1 MKEKSK
7 NKKVLVAV
15 LVILLVVVVFGI
27 TYAIF
32 TFTGT
37 GAKVNS
43 ISTGVMTMTYTE
55 GENKISI
62 TNAMPIE
69 DEVGKKLTNA
79 DQVFDFTVET
89 NITGKQSITYEV
101 TGEKD
106 TSSTLSDNDVR
117 LYLEK
122 SEDGTTYEP
131 VLDPTGYTPITE
143 DDQLGAKK
151 GEMILDTG
159 TIQGTTK
166 YYYKLRM
173 WVSKNYNVTSES
185 KFFTVRVNVYGK
197 EGTYDASKEGVLAI
211 SKISELAK
219 TDTTNLITD
228 ETSDANIR
236 YTGANPNNYVRFNN
250 ELWRIVGSFANISNG
265 TTSSKRIK
273 LVKNGYAYT
282 GTAFDSNN
290 SNDYST
296 STLKTTLNGTYYNN
310 LSTDAKNMIE
320 DAVWN
325 LGGTPNN
332 KSSTASQFY
341 SAERS
346 STVYSGHATTWTGKV
361 GLMYPSDYGYA
372 TAGGSTTSRASC
384 LAKELYSWDSSSYS
398 DCKNNDYLFDS
409 SHWQWTI
416 TPYSGDSYFVFLVRG
431 YGYVSNGSA
440 YYTDSN
446 YGVRPAVFL
455 KSSISISGGSG
466 TETDPYTLSL

>member
-7 NKKVLVAV
+7 NKKVLIAV
-15 LVILLVVVVFGI
+15 LVILLVVVVFGV
-27 TYAIF
+27 TYAVF

-37 GAKVNS
+37 GTKVNS

-143 DDQLGAKK
+143 DDKLGAKK

-228 ETSDANIR
+228 DTTDANIR

-296 STLKTTLNGTYYNN
+296 STLKTTLNGTYYNG
-310 LSTDAKNMIE
+310 LTTDAKNMIE

-325 LGGTPNN
+325 LGGTPNVT
-332 KSSTASQFY
+332 SSTASQFY

-346 STVYSGHATTWTGKV
+346 TTTYSGHATTWTGKV

-409 SHWQWTI
+409 GYWQWTI
-416 TPYSGDSYFVFLVRG
+416 TPCSGIMFKFSDCTNNDYLF
-431 YGYVSNGSA
+431 
-440 YYTDSN
+440 D
-446 YGVRPAVFL
+446 
-455 KSSISISGGSG
+455 
-466 TETDPYTLSL
+466 